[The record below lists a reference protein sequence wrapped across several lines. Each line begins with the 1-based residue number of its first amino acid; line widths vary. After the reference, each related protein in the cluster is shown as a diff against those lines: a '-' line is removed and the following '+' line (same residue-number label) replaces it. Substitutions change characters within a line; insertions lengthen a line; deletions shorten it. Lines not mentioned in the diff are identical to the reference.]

1 MDTVKMRVSRALTR
15 LELPWM
21 FLGFA
26 YLGIY
31 SIQVIA
37 QPSETVYAVLEAAN
51 WAIYGVFALDLL
63 VRALLAGSEL
73 ATVAGFIAFLRA
85 HWLSILAVVV
95 PAFRSLRVLRVLI
108 VLRAMEP
115 YLNTRSHKLGLV
127 TGVTVPLLLFSSAV
141 AVLEAEQNAEGS
153 NITSFA
159 DAIWWA
165 LASVTTVGYG
175 DRYPVT
181 DDGRVIATFLLV
193 VGIGLFG
200 ALTAVLAAWVL
211 RDGPATTEKSQT

>member
-1 MDTVKMRVSRALTR
+1 MDKAKKRVSRALTR

-21 FLGFA
+21 FLGFV

-31 SIQVIA
+31 SIQVIG

-51 WAIYGVFALDLL
+51 WAIYGIFALDLL

-73 ATVAGFIAFLRA
+73 ATVAGLMAFVRA

-95 PAFRSLRVLRVLI
+95 PAFRSLRLLRVLI

-211 RDGPATTEKSQT
+211 RDGPATTEKVQT

>member
-1 MDTVKMRVSRALTR
+1 M
-15 LELPWM
+15 
-21 FLGFA
+21 
-26 YLGIY
+26 
-31 SIQVIA
+31 
-37 QPSETVYAVLEAAN
+37 
-51 WAIYGVFALDLL
+51 
-63 VRALLAGSEL
+63 
-73 ATVAGFIAFLRA
+73 AFLRA

-175 DRYPVT
+175 DKYPVT

-211 RDGPATTEKSQT
+211 RDGPAKTEQG